1 MTLQAKLDEIKAGF
15 KEQADPESL
24 ALMDRAT
31 KELGQSGI
39 LEKALGSGDRVPE
52 FTLAAARG
60 VEVNSRGLLEEGPL
74 VVTFYRG
81 VW

>member
-15 KEQADPESL
+15 KEKADPQSL
-24 ALMDRAT
+24 ELMDRAA
-31 KELGQSGI
+31 KELERSDI
-39 LEKALGSGDRVPE
+39 LKTVLRHGDRMPE
-52 FTLAAARG
+52 FTLASARG
-60 VEVNSRGLLEEGPL
+60 GELSSADLLAQGPL

>member
-1 MTLQAKLDEIKAGF
+1 MTLQAQLDEIKAGF

-24 ALMDRAT
+24 ALMDRAA
-31 KELGQSGI
+31 KELDRSGI
-39 LEKALGSGDRVPE
+39 LEKVLRSGDRMPE
-52 FTLAAARG
+52 FTLAAAQG
-60 VEVNSRGLLEEGPL
+60 GEVNSRDLLEGGPL